1 MRPAGGTFWHGNVHI
16 QKVFKCIS
24 YSTRSSY
31 STRFPSAQCAPVYAN
46 VYSSGRSYVHGKD
59 QKLRVCQCTR
69 LHGRA
74 SALPM
79 YLVST
84 VVPVIVMPVSMVVPV
99 IVVLVSTVPLCFAC
113 LLLLCLVCFVGPL
126 ENVEKALVKR

>member
-1 MRPAGGTFWHGNVHI
+1 MCAVHGFASHLAVNLIAHRLI
-16 QKVFKCIS
+16 
-24 YSTRSSY
+24 Y
-31 STRFPSAQCAPVYAN
+31 N
-46 VYSSGRSYVHGKD
+46 GGRSYVHGKD

-84 VVPVIVMPVSMVVPV
+84 VVPVIVVPVSMVVPV
-99 IVVLVSTVPLCFAC
+99 IVVLVSTVPLCLAC
-113 LLLLCLVCFVGPL
+113 LLCCAWYASSDLLKTLKKHWLNDDF
-126 ENVEKALVKR
+126 